1 MMEDLLR
8 DCLFPVMLGSNTL
21 CHATVRQ
28 MQKRFGADCTV
39 LTGKR
44 ALTLRF
50 MPGVRL
56 VDAPPALADDI
67 LLTILQDVEAG
78 CDLSIP
84 LLIVCDKAYDAFVQR
99 NRMWLE
105 SRFILRMADQLED
118 ITQKRR

>member
-8 DCLFPVMLGSNTL
+8 DCLFPVMLGSNTV

-56 VDAPPALADDI
+56 VEAPPALADDI
-67 LLTILQDVEAG
+67 LLTILQDVEAE
-78 CDLSIP
+78 CNLSIP

-105 SRFILRMADQLED
+105 SRFILRMADELED
-118 ITQKRR
+118 VTQKRR

>member
-1 MMEDLLR
+1 MEDLLR
-8 DCLFPVMLGSNTL
+8 DCLFPVLLGSNTL

-50 MPGVRL
+50 LPGVRII
-56 VDAPPALADDI
+56 DAPPALTDDM
-67 LLTILQDVEAG
+67 LLTILRDVEAE
-78 CDLSIP
+78 CEFSIP
-84 LLIVCDKAYDAFVQR
+84 LLVVCDPAYHAFVSR

-105 SRFILRMADQLED
+105 SRFILRDANDLSG
-118 ITQKRR
+118 IRRGRA

>member
-1 MMEDLLR
+1 MEELLR

-21 CHATVRQ
+21 CHATVRR

-56 VDAPPALADDI
+56 INAAPTLSDDM
-67 LLTILQDVEAG
+67 LLTVLHDVEG
-78 CDLSIP
+78 DCGLSIP
-84 LLIVCDKAYDAFVQR
+84 LLIVCDRAYSAFVER
-99 NRMWLE
+99 NRLWLE
-105 SRFILRMADQLED
+105 AHFILRDADTMEGA
-118 ITQKRR
+118 KGRRT

>member
-1 MMEDLLR
+1 MDDLLR
-8 DCLFPVMLGSNTL
+8 DCVFPILLGSNTV

-50 MPGVRL
+50 LPGVRL
-56 VDAPPALADDI
+56 VNAAPTLADDI
-67 LLTILQDVEAG
+67 LLTILQDVEAE

-84 LLIVCDKAYDAFVQR
+84 LLIICDRAYDAFVQR
-99 NRMWLE
+99 NLLWLE
-105 SRFILRMADQLED
+105 SRFILRRAEELHA
-118 ITQKRR
+118 KRDEI